1 MNMNPRDFEIIHM
14 VEYARIVRRFS
25 RNKSHIQARWDAR
38 RLRRSLRQNIED
50 STENIR
56 KM

>member
-1 MNMNPRDFEIIHM
+1 MNPRDFEIFHM
-14 VEYARIVRRFS
+14 EEYARIVRRFS

-38 RLRRSLRQNIED
+38 RLRRSLRESIEV
-50 STENIR
+50 STENMR

>member
-1 MNMNPRDFEIIHM
+1 MNSKDFEYIHAT
-14 VEYARIVRRFS
+14 EYARLVRRFS

-38 RLRRSLRQNIED
+38 RLHRCLRENIED
-50 STENIR
+50 IGERTR